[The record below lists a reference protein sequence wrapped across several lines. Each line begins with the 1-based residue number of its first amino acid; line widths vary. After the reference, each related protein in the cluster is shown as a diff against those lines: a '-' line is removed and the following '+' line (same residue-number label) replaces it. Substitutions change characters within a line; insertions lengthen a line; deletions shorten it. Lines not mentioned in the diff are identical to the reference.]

1 MRSEAISE
9 TSINN
14 PIEDASTLPAVKRI
28 LLGMQHLFTMFGST
42 VLVPLATGL
51 DISTVLLM
59 GGIGTLV
66 CHFITKRKVPVYLGS
81 SFAYITPV
89 ILAAEAMGGGVVG
102 LAYARGGVFL
112 AGIVYV
118 LMSFVIMA
126 FGAERIR
133 SIFPP
138 VITGSLIASLG
149 LMLAPTA
156 VGMASD
162 NWGLAIVG
170 MAVVIVVTMFC
181 KGFIKVIPVLIAM
194 IIGYITAIFCG
205 QVDFTPVKEAAW
217 IGVPAFVLPKFS
229 GTAIAIVT
237 PVCIATMVEL
247 FGDVAA
253 IGDTVYKDFY
263 KDPGVHRI
271 MLGDGIATALSA
283 AFGGCAL
290 TTYSENT
297 GVLALTKVWD
307 PVVMRI
313 AAVFAVMLGFCP
325 KVSAILQTIPSS
337 VVGGICII
345 LFGFVAGTGLRTL
358 HKVNFANSRNQILFS
373 VILIL
378 CLGGAA
384 LPITVGSVS
393 ISFSGIAL
401 AAIVSVVL
409 NLILPKF
416 GDEMLDEK
424 AVDENKMSIEAN
436 T

>member
-1 MRSEAISE
+1 MNEVK
-9 TSINN
+9 TSAPRLND
-14 PIEDASTLPAVKRI
+14 PIEDASTLPIVKRI
-28 LLGMQHLFTMFGST
+28 LLGLQHLFTMFGST

-51 DISTVLLM
+51 DVSTVLLM

-102 LAYARGGVFL
+102 LAYARGGVLL
-112 AGIVYV
+112 AGVVYILV
-118 LMSFVIMA
+118 SFLVMA
-126 FGAERIR
+126 FGADRVR
-133 SIFPP
+133 AIFPP

-156 VGMASD
+156 VGMASS
-162 NWGLAIVG
+162 NWLLAVIG
-170 MAVVIVVTMFC
+170 MVVVIAVTMFC
-181 KGFIKVIPVLIAM
+181 KGFIQVIPVLIAM
-194 IIGYITAIFCG
+194 IVGYIAAMIGG

-217 IGVPAFVLPKFS
+217 IGLPAFAAPKFS

-253 IGDTVYKDFY
+253 IGDTVRKDFY
-263 KDPGVHRI
+263 RDPGVHRV

-283 AFGGCAL
+283 AAGGCAL

-313 AAVFAVMLGFCP
+313 AAVFAILLGFCP
-325 KVSAILQTIPSS
+325 KVSALLQTIPSS

-378 CLGGAA
+378 SLGGAV
-384 LPITVGSVS
+384 LPITLGSVS
-393 ISFSGIAL
+393 FSFSGIAL
-401 AAIVSVVL
+401 AAIVGVVL
-409 NLILPKF
+409 NLVLPKF
-416 GDEMLDEK
+416 GDEMHEEEASDEDSASAETK
-424 AVDENKMSIEAN
+424 V
-436 T
+436 